1 MPRNTEVVN
10 SINCR
15 ENLYCRIYTSLT
27 DFKDCKNN
35 SDIKYGFMYPSLKF
49 NLLCAI
55 T

>member
-27 DFKDCKNN
+27 DFKDFKNN
-35 SDIKYGFMYPSLKF
+35 SDIIQIWVYGPIFE
-49 NLLCAI
+49 I
-55 T
+55 